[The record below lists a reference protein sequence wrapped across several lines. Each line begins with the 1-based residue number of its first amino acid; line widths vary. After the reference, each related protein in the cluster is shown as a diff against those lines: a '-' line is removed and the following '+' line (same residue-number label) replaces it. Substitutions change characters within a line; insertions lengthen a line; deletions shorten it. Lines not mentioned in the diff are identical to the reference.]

1 MKYVGYLSH
10 IGMIKSLFFFFILS
24 VPLQPYGISAGDTEL
39 PRTNDMCSQEI
50 DLPLGLPIHGNI
62 MKAVY
67 VNDVLLFI

>member
-1 MKYVGYLSH
+1 MKYVGYLSY
-10 IGMIKSLFFFFILS
+10 IGMTQSLFILLILA

-50 DLPLGLPIHGNI
+50 DLPLGIPIHGNI

-67 VNDVLLFI
+67 VNNVLCFF